1 MYLISIENA
10 VSPASIALDFK
21 DSVHPVEIKLDA
33 NLSQSEAMIPA
44 IDSLLNRYKID
55 KNQLEGVVF
64 SQGPGAFTGIRVAAG
79 IAQGISL
86 GLNIPLIG
94 VNSLESTAFHFAKE
108 IQGFIFVLNDAR
120 MDEVYL
126 GGFFV
131 DSAKRLHEVLEP
143 LLLQK
148 DIALP
153 YIDSLMDGLRLQMK
167 MTSEAHHFN
176 DYTLVGDA
184 AEYFPDVKFLYH
196 KTCAIDLIEFA
207 KASIKNSFTQLG
219 RKNKDNIFEVPLP
232 IYLRKKVAF
241 TSSER
246 KKGYG
251 GNPKSETPEIPQ
263 NIMQYSK
270 LAQRFRDA
278 GVVVK
283 PMALEAIDEVHELDV
298 KVHVTPW
305 SRESFYSAFYNDD
318 YKNITLYKDGKL
330 IGVAVQLL
338 YPEESHLMTIGIDS
352 AYRNKGYAKLL
363 MDLMHLYALDQKFK
377 LKNEH
382 YQQILEVRVTNN
394 SAIELYKKYGYEQ
407 IGYRKGYYELPDG
420 TKEDGIVYA
429 KRI

>member
-219 RKNKDNIFEVPLP
+219 RKIKIIF
-232 IYLRKKVAF
+232 LRSHCLYTLGKRLHLLALRERRGMGEILKV
-241 TSSER
+241 
-246 KKGYG
+246 K
-251 GNPKSETPEIPQ
+251 
-263 NIMQYSK
+263 
-270 LAQRFRDA
+270 
-278 GVVVK
+278 
-283 PMALEAIDEVHELDV
+283 H
-298 KVHVTPW
+298 
-305 SRESFYSAFYNDD
+305 
-318 YKNITLYKDGKL
+318 
-330 IGVAVQLL
+330 
-338 YPEESHLMTIGIDS
+338 
-352 AYRNKGYAKLL
+352 
-363 MDLMHLYALDQKFK
+363 QKFPK
-377 LKNEH
+377 
-382 YQQILEVRVTNN
+382 I
-394 SAIELYKKYGYEQ
+394 
-407 IGYRKGYYELPDG
+407 
-420 TKEDGIVYA
+420 
-429 KRI
+429 